1 MNNKPRL
8 SFWQI
13 WNMSFGF
20 FGIQFGWGLQMA
32 NMSAIYQFLG
42 AEESELPLL
51 WLAAPLT
58 GMFVQPLIGY
68 MSDRT
73 WTRLGRR
80 HPYFLVGAIC
90 ASIALVFLPTSS
102 SLWMAAG
109 LLWVL
114 DASVNISMEPFR
126 AFVGDM
132 LPAEQRKVGFTMQSI
147 LIGAG
152 AVLASV
158 LPFVLKNG
166 FGVSGEATADS
177 AVPPAIKLAFFIG
190 AGVFFA
196 SVLYTVLTTR
206 EYPPEDMEAFEKM
219 KAEGGGLG
227 HAFGEIFQGITS
239 MPMAMKKLAPVQ
251 FFTWLGLFCMW
262 IFFAPSVGK
271 GIFQG
276 EPLGIHDEASKEK
289 IEKDKKSLAVALAVS
304 EKYEQRKK
312 DIDKQDK
319 ENPDESSKLDT
330 VMTMFGLKAPA
341 LTAAEKITEG
351 DLKTFYAE
359 ASDATKQPDEKKAE
373 NPLIQSIAAS
383 WVESGDDP
391 AVAAGTLANQLKAA
405 RDYQS
410 GTGWAGVCFAVYN
423 LTAFGFAFV
432 LLGIVRFAKAKTI
445 HLACLLCGGAGLVT
459 TVLVS
464 NSNSLLLC
472 MAGVGIAWASILSMP
487 YAMLSNYVPAKKM
500 GFYMGV
506 FNLFIVIPQTIAS
519 VGFGPIVKYAFGGDP
534 MKAVMMGGISLLVA
548 ALCTLFVD
556 GDESGGANIGDLPAG
571 H

>member
-1 MNNKPRL
+1 MNEKPRL

-20 FGIQFGWGLQMA
+20 FGIQFGFGLQMA

-51 WLAAPLT
+51 WLAAPMT
-58 GMFVQPLIGY
+58 GLIVQPIIGY

-80 HPYFLVGAIC
+80 RPYFLIGAIF
-90 ASIALVFLPTSS
+90 ASIALIFMPMSS
-102 SLWMAAG
+102 TLWMAAG

-132 LPAEQRKVGFTMQSI
+132 LPAQQRKVGFTMQSI

-152 AVLASV
+152 AVLASI

-166 FGVSGEATADS
+166 FGVSGEATTDS
-177 AVPPAIKLAFFIG
+177 AIPPAIKLAFFIG

-196 SVLYTVLTTR
+196 AVLYTILTTR
-206 EYPPEDMEAFEKM
+206 EYPPDDMEEFEKM
-219 KAEGGGLG
+219 KAEGGGIG
-227 HAFGEIFQGITS
+227 HAFAEIFQGITS
-239 MPMAMKKLAPVQ
+239 MPEAMKKLAPVQ

-262 IFFAPSVGK
+262 IFFTPSVGK
-271 GIFQG
+271 GIFNG
-276 EPLGIHDEASKEK
+276 SPLGIHDEASKERV
-289 IEKDKKSLAVALAVS
+289 EKDKKSLAVALMVS
-304 EKYEQRKK
+304 EKYEERKNA
-312 DIDKQDK
+312 IDKEDAGK
-319 ENPDESSKLDT
+319 PDERSTMDT
-330 VMTMFGLKAPA
+330 MMTMFGLKAPA
-341 LTAAEKITEG
+341 ATAAEKITGEE
-351 DLKTFYAE
+351 LKSYFTAA
-359 ASDATKQPDEKKAE
+359 ASATTQPDEEKAK
-373 NPLIQSIAAS
+373 NPLILSIASS
-383 WVESGDDP
+383 WVESSNDP
-391 AVAAGTLANQLKAA
+391 GVAAETLAGQLKAA
-405 RDYQS
+405 RNYQA

-423 LTAFGFAFV
+423 LVAFGFAFL
-432 LLGIVRFAKAKTI
+432 LLGIVKYAKAKTI
-445 HLACLLCGGAGLVT
+445 HLACLLCGGAGLVC
-459 TVLVS
+459 TVIVS
-464 NSNSLLLC
+464 SPNILLLC

-487 YAMLSNYVPAKKM
+487 YAMLSNSVPGEKM

-506 FNLFIVIPQTIAS
+506 FNIFIVIPQIIAS
-519 VGFGPIVKYAFGGDP
+519 LGFGPIVKYLFDGDP
-534 MKAVMMGGISLLVA
+534 MKAVMMGGVSFLIA

-556 GDESGGANIGDLPAG
+556 GDESGESVEPMQAG